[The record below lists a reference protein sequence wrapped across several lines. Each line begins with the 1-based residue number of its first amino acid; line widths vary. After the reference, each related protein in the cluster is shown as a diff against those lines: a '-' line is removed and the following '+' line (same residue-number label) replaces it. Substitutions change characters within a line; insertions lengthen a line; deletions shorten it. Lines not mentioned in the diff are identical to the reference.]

1 MFKVGNIGKYYDKL
15 GIGIVELDG
24 NIAVGD
30 KIKFVLD
37 ANELFEQSVDSIQI
51 GHQKTSA
58 AKRGDVIALKINEE
72 VKTGTE
78 IFKIS

>member
-1 MFKVGNIGKYYDKL
+1 MFKVGNINKYYDKL

-30 KIKFVLD
+30 QIKFVLNG
-37 ANELFEQSVDSIQI
+37 NELFEQSVDSIQI

-58 AKRGDVIALKINEE
+58 AKRGDVIGLKLQEAVPE
-72 VKTGTE
+72 GTE
-78 IFKIS
+78 IFKV

>member
-1 MFKVGNIGKYYDKL
+1 MFKVGNINKYYDKL

-30 KIKFVLD
+30 QIKFVLNG
-37 ANELFEQSVDSIQI
+37 NELFEQSVDSIQI

-58 AKRGDVIALKINEE
+58 AKRGDVVGLKIKEKVVE
-72 VKTGTE
+72 GTD
-78 IFKIS
+78 IYKF

>member
-1 MFKVGNIGKYYDKL
+1 MFKVGNINKYYDKL

-30 KIKFVLD
+30 QIKFVLNG
-37 ANELFEQSVDSIQI
+37 NELFEQSVDSIQT

-58 AKRGDVIALKINEE
+58 AKRGDVVGLKIKEKVVE
-72 VKTGTE
+72 GTD
-78 IFKIS
+78 IYKF